1 MIIFVLSANFSVS
14 EISKR
19 PASKDSEEEEASD
32 GVDQSPSRYSR
43 LKVAGQAPART
54 RDPRAERT
62 VRARVKGVE
71 EGIEIG
77 KRESAEKIED
87 QNTLIKERDIKIKK
101 QEKQINRLTDQLA
114 LEAAHLLLAGQRSD
128 LSATSMSTLTADN
141 NRQREENA
149 RLEKQVALLTGQLA
163 QKTEEVDTVTTQ
175 NARLCAESPN
185 SQSPAVLRI

>member
-1 MIIFVLSANFSVS
+1 MDL
-14 EISKR
+14 
-19 PASKDSEEEEASD
+19 
-32 GVDQSPSRYSR
+32 SPSRDSR
-43 LKVAGQAPART
+43 LKVAGQSPGRS
-54 RDPRAERT
+54 RDPISKVKDNSRAERT
-62 VRARVKGVE
+62 VRARSKEVE
-71 EGIEIG
+71 EGIQIG
-77 KRESAEKIED
+77 KRELAEKIED